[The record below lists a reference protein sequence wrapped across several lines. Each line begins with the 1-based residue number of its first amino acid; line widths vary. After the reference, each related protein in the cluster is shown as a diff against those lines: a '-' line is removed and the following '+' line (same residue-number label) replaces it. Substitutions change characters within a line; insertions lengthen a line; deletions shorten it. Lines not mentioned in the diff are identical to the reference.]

1 MVYNIIKVRDKE
13 NIKKQRRSKMKK
25 LLQAIE
31 TMNDENLANYI
42 FENCDDYQGCTEG
55 IFFKFGDIV
64 VTVEFDRDD
73 IIDYLGLDGEA
84 SDDEI
89 VNAYDND
96 EEKVDRHFLLEQ
108 IDEVRAELKEE
119 IEMA

>member
-1 MVYNIIKVRDKE
+1 
-13 NIKKQRRSKMKK
+13 MKN

-31 TMNDENLANYI
+31 TMNNENLVNYI
-42 FENCDDYQGCTEG
+42 FENCDDYQGYTGG
-55 IFFKFGDIV
+55 IFFKFDDITV
-64 VTVEFDRDD
+64 DVEFDNDD
-73 IIDYLGLDGEA
+73 IIDYLGLDEEA
-84 SDDEI
+84 SDDE
-89 VNAYDND
+89 VLEAYENN